1 MKFCIKT
8 LGCKVNTYESE
19 LIRGLFVRKGYV
31 YDEDNADIYVVN
43 TCTVTNMSDRKSRQ
57 IIHGIRN
64 NHKDSIIVVCGCYS
78 QNAYNTG
85 KLDDIDADI
94 ILGNKDKSKIVEY
107 VEDYLKN
114 KVAKKV
120 FYDIMDVPFENMELV
135 NTFDRTRA
143 FVKIEDGCENYCT
156 YCIIPYVRGKVRS
169 KDHNLVIE
177 EVTNLVN
184 NGYKEIVLT
193 GIHTGHYVDGNYN
206 FASLLRDLI
215 NIKGLIRLRISSIE
229 INELTDEVLDIFKN
243 SSILVPHLHVP
254 LQSGSDRILK
264 EMNRKYDKKYFI
276 DRINY
281 IRSIKPDV
289 SITTDVIVGFPGETE
304 EMFAESLEYIRSLR
318 FARMHVFPYSP
329 RTGTPAAV
337 MPNQVPDSVKKDR
350 VHRLQKLA
358 EEMSEAFCSEYLGT
372 TQQVLFETCHEGQSN
387 GLTDTYIRVYTDD
400 KVELGEIY
408 HVSLQRLYKDG
419 VYGKIVS
426 AVQI

>member
-206 FASLLRDLI
+206 FANLLRDLI

-289 SITTDVIVGFPGETE
+289 SITTDVIVGFPTE
-304 EMFAESLEYIRSLR
+304 SEEEHIESMDTIRKIG
-318 FARMHVFPYSP
+318 FTKVHTFPYSD
-329 RTGTPAAV
+329 RYGTPA
-337 MPNQVPDSVKKDR
+337 S
-350 VHRLQKLA
+350 
-358 EEMSEAFCSEYLGT
+358 EMSGKIDGNIKKRRVKEIIELSSELERMFYEKFYNRQLD
-372 TQQVLFETCHEGQSN
+372 VLFEE
-387 GLTDTYIRVYTDD
+387 
-400 KVELGEIY
+400 E
-408 HVSLQRLYKDG
+408 KDG
-419 VYGKIVS
+419 YFIGHTANFIKVKVKGNYKINEIFSVLLS
-426 AVQI
+426 SDNIII

>member
-114 KVAKKV
+114 KVTKKV

-206 FASLLRDLI
+206 FANLLRDLI

-289 SITTDVIVGFPGETE
+289 SITTDVIVGFPTE
-304 EMFAESLEYIRSLR
+304 SEEEHIESMDTIRKIS
-318 FARMHVFPYSP
+318 FTKVHTFPYSD
-329 RTGTPAAV
+329 RYGTLASK
-337 MPNQVPDSVKKDR
+337 MSGKIDGNIKKRRVKEIIE
-350 VHRLQKLA
+350 LS
-358 EEMSEAFCSEYLGT
+358 SELERMFYEKFYNRQLD
-372 TQQVLFETCHEGQSN
+372 VLFEEA
-387 GLTDTYIRVYTDD
+387 
-400 KVELGEIY
+400 
-408 HVSLQRLYKDG
+408 KDG
-419 VYGKIVS
+419 YFIGHTANFIKVKVKGNYKINEIFSVLLS
-426 AVQI
+426 SDNIII

>member
-19 LIRGLFVRKGYV
+19 LIHGLFVRKGYV

-193 GIHTGHYVDGNYN
+193 GIHTGHYVDGDYN
-206 FASLLRDLI
+206 FASLLKDLI

-289 SITTDVIVGFPGETE
+289 SITTDVIVGFPTE
-304 EMFAESLEYIRSLR
+304 SEEEHLESMDTIRKIG
-318 FARMHVFPYSP
+318 FTKVHTFPYSD
-329 RTGTPAAV
+329 RYGTPASE
-337 MPNQVPDSVKKDR
+337 MSGKIDGNVKKKR
-350 VHRLQKLA
+350 VKEIIELS
-358 EEMSEAFCSEYLGT
+358 SELERKFYEKFYNRQLD
-372 TQQVLFETCHEGQSN
+372 VLFEE
-387 GLTDTYIRVYTDD
+387 
-400 KVELGEIY
+400 E
-408 HVSLQRLYKDG
+408 KDG
-419 VYGKIVS
+419 YFIGHTANFIKVKVKGNYKINEIFSVLLS
-426 AVQI
+426 SDNIII

>member
-114 KVAKKV
+114 KVTKKV

-289 SITTDVIVGFPGETE
+289 SITTDVIVGFPTE
-304 EMFAESLEYIRSLR
+304 SEEEHIESMDTIRKIG
-318 FARMHVFPYSP
+318 FTKVHTFPYSD
-329 RTGTPAAV
+329 RYGTLASK
-337 MPNQVPDSVKKDR
+337 MSGKIDGNIKKRRVKEIIE
-350 VHRLQKLA
+350 LS
-358 EEMSEAFCSEYLGT
+358 SELERMFYEKFYNRQLD
-372 TQQVLFETCHEGQSN
+372 VLFEE
-387 GLTDTYIRVYTDD
+387 
-400 KVELGEIY
+400 E
-408 HVSLQRLYKDG
+408 KDG
-419 VYGKIVS
+419 YFIGHTANFIKVKVKGNYKINEIFSVLLS
-426 AVQI
+426 SDNIII

>member
-57 IIHGIRN
+57 IIHRIRN

-177 EVTNLVN
+177 EVTNLVD

-289 SITTDVIVGFPGETE
+289 SITTDVIVGFPTE
-304 EMFAESLEYIRSLR
+304 SEEEHIESMDTIRKIG
-318 FARMHVFPYSP
+318 FTKVHTFPYSD
-329 RTGTPAAV
+329 RYGTPA
-337 MPNQVPDSVKKDR
+337 S
-350 VHRLQKLA
+350 
-358 EEMSEAFCSEYLGT
+358 EMSGKIDGNIKKRRVKEIIELSSELERMFYEKFYNRQLD
-372 TQQVLFETCHEGQSN
+372 VLFEE
-387 GLTDTYIRVYTDD
+387 
-400 KVELGEIY
+400 E
-408 HVSLQRLYKDG
+408 KDG
-419 VYGKIVS
+419 YFIGRTANFIKVKVKGNYKINEIFSVLLS
-426 AVQI
+426 SDNIII